1 MFTLALTL
9 NVAFFLAMVWS
20 SYRHFQRV
28 GREPLGASLLSMATV
43 CGTVMDTWLALS
55 LPTAPSWAL
64 LIAILLSVTAL
75 MVFFAAIRETRA
87 AAFSLAF
94 SDTTPG
100 AVVSSGVYGVVRHPF
115 YSAYILYWSSWVA
128 LTGIHPAAAS
138 FCIGMIVAYVF
149 AARKEERLLMTRL
162 DEEYANLITRT
173 WRFIPGVH

>member
-28 GREPLGASLLSMATV
+28 GSEPLGASLLSMATV
-43 CGTVMDTWLALS
+43 CGMVVNTWLALS
-55 LPTAPSWAL
+55 RPTAPTWVL
-64 LIAILLSVTAL
+64 LIAIGLSATAL

-128 LTGIHPAAAS
+128 LSGFHPAAGL

-149 AARKEERLLMTRL
+149 AARKEEALLTTRMG
-162 DEEYANLITRT
+162 EAYAKLIART

>member
-28 GREPLGASLLSMATV
+28 GREPTGASLLSMATV
-43 CGTVMDTWLALS
+43 GGTVLNTWLALS
-55 LPTAPSWAL
+55 LPTANTMAL
-64 LIAILLSVTAL
+64 LIAVVLSATAL

-94 SDTTPG
+94 SDTTPT
-100 AVVSSGVYGVVRHPF
+100 AVVSSGVYGIVRHPF
-115 YSAYILYWSSWVA
+115 YSAYILYWLSWVA
-128 LTGIHPAAAS
+128 LSGFHPAAAL

-149 AARKEERLLMTRL
+149 AARKEERLLTTRL
-162 DEEYANLITRT
+162 GDDYAKLIART